1 VIEINFTPFPII
13 STERLNLRKMN
24 DKDKNEIFDLRSDEN
39 VSKYIDRP
47 IAKSVE
53 EALQYIEMINA
64 GINRNDWVL
73 WAITEKDND
82 KLIGTI
88 CIWNFS
94 KEEAKGEVGYEL
106 SPKYQGMG
114 IMQEAITAVL
124 KYGFE
129 KLKLKTIEGYVN
141 QENIKSIQLLEKN
154 QFSKVGMKEKSEGE
168 KSNSVIYSL
177 KNSRYSKFF

>member
-1 VIEINFTPFPII
+1 MIKINFTPFPNL

-24 DKDKNEIFDLRSDEN
+24 DEDKNEIFALRSNEN

-47 IAKSVE
+47 IAKSVD
-53 EALQYIEMINA
+53 EALQYIEMINE
-64 GINRNDWVL
+64 GINRNDWIL

-82 KLIGTI
+82 RLIGTI

-106 SPKYQGMG
+106 SPKYQGKG
-114 IMQEAITAVL
+114 IMQEAITAVT
-124 KYGFE
+124 KYGFDR
-129 KLKLKTIEGYVN
+129 LKLKTIEGYVD
-141 QENIKSIQLLEKN
+141 QENKKSIQLLEKN
-154 QFSKVGMKEKSEGE
+154 QFIKTGMKEKSEGE

-177 KNSRYSKFF
+177 KK